1 MADCPADCAVSPFSA
16 RFLAAGFAACLVT
29 SGWAQA
35 PAAGRG
41 EAPKAASPA
50 KAPPAA
56 TAKGGASKAEA
67 SKAASRP
74 AATKG
79 DTQKPARADVAGG
92 DTVKPDPKT
101 LLAAAKTASGGS
113 AWDALRT
120 QHSVVK
126 LGAAG
131 LEGTAERWSDIGS
144 GRALLRF
151 SIGPVTGAMGNDGKV
166 VWTQD
171 GTDEPQVQTSA
182 AALELAANAAYRDR
196 LAFWFPERMPA
207 RVEYKERA
215 EADGRAYDVVTVTP
229 KGGRAFEF
237 WLDPETKLI
246 ERLVENE
253 GEATRTEIYSDRR
266 EVQGVRIPFK
276 VLSRRG
282 DPKFDETLE
291 VQKLAY
297 NESLADIA
305 FGPPEPVQ
313 EISFPAGKTSVELPF
328 EVHSG
333 HLFVQVMLDNRG
345 PFRMLLDAGGA
356 NVLTPQTAAV
366 LVGSEK
372 KVPPVLTVA
381 STTIGG
387 VALSGQKYAVA
398 DIDAFLRRVEGLDD
412 VAGIVGLEWFV
423 RLPVRLD
430 YARGRLTFYDP
441 ATFKYA
447 GGGTKVAVANR
458 GRLPQVKGSLDGV
471 EGMFEID
478 TGSRG
483 SLTLAPGFA
492 AKNDLA
498 KKLGSKNVAV
508 TGAGVRGPV
517 RASLARAKML
527 KLGDVSVPNPIVAI
541 PQVEGEA
548 AKTDLAGNV
557 GHALMRQF
565 AITYDLPHDVLY
577 FERYLNFGAPDVT
590 DRGGMWLER
599 GSDGF
604 KVVDVVAGG
613 PAAAAGLKAGDV
625 IVEVNGYPWAQVP
638 LPVVRETLRATPGTR
653 VKVKT
658 AAGAEVTLVLRD
670 LV

>member
-1 MADCPADCAVSPFSA
+1 MVDYPVDPAVPLSFT
-16 RFLAAGFAACLVT
+16 RFLVMAFAACLVT
-29 SGWAQA
+29 AAAAQA
-35 PAAGRG
+35 PAARS
-41 EAPKAASPA
+41 ETPKAAAPA
-50 KAPPAA
+50 KAP
-56 TAKGGASKAEA
+56 
-67 SKAASRP
+67 RP
-74 AATKG
+74 AAAKG
-79 DTQKPARADVAGG
+79 ESPKAGARADAGKGEPSKAGRTEGTGG
-92 DTVKPDPKT
+92 DAAKPDPQA
-101 LLAAAKTASGGS
+101 LLAAAKAASGGS

-131 LEGTAERWSDIGS
+131 LEGTAERWSDIES
-144 GRALLRF
+144 GRALLTY

-171 GTDEPQVQTSA
+171 GSDEPQVQTSA

-207 RVEYKERA
+207 RIEYKGRSD
-215 EADGRAYDVVTVTP
+215 ADGRAYDVLTVTP

-253 GEATRTEIYSDRR
+253 GEVTRTEIYSDRR

-291 VQKLAY
+291 VQKLTF
-297 NESLADIA
+297 NEPLAKVA
-305 FGPPEPVQ
+305 FGPPEAVQ
-313 EISFPAGKTSVELPF
+313 EVSFPAGKTSVELPF

-333 HLFVQVMLDNRG
+333 HLFVQVMLDGRG

-356 NVLTPQTAAV
+356 NVITPQTAAV
-366 LVGSEK
+366 LVGPGR
-372 KVPPVLTVA
+372 KVPPVLAVA

-387 VALSGQKYAVA
+387 VALSGQRYAVA

-412 VAGIVGLEWFV
+412 IAGIVGLEWFV

-483 SLTLAPGFA
+483 SLTLAPAFA
-492 AKNDLA
+492 AKNDMA
-498 KKLGSKNVAV
+498 KKLGSKGVAV

-517 RASLARAKML
+517 RASLARAKVL
-527 KLGDVSVPNPIVAI
+527 ELGDVSVPNPIVAI
-541 PQVEGEA
+541 PQIEGEA
-548 AKTDLAGNV
+548 ARTDVAGNV

-565 AITYDLPHDVLY
+565 AITYDLPHDALY
-577 FERYLNFGAPDVT
+577 FERYLNFGAPDVA
-590 DRGGMWLER
+590 DRAGLWLER
-599 GSDGF
+599 GSDGLE
-604 KVVDVVAGG
+604 VVDVVAGS
-613 PAAAAGLKAGDV
+613 PAAAVGLKAGDV

-658 AAGAEVTLVLRD
+658 AAGTEVTLVLRD